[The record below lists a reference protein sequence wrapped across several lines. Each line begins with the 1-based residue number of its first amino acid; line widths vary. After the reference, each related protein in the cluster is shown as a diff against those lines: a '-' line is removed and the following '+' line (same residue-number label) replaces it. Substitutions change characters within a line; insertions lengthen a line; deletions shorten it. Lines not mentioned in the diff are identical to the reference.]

1 MISSQFFERRGL
13 GMIHECHQKVNLRHD
28 LNTSFIFDKTK
39 LFVGGVEVGV
49 GGKQQNHN
57 LIV

>member
-1 MISSQFFERRGL
+1 
-13 GMIHECHQKVNLRHD
+13 MIHECHQKVNLRHD
-28 LNTSFIFDKTK
+28 LNASFIFDKTK
-39 LFVGGVEVGV
+39 LFVGGVVVGG

>member
-1 MISSQFFERRGL
+1 MLPLF
-13 GMIHECHQKVNLRHD
+13 
-28 LNTSFIFDKTK
+28 FDKTK
-39 LFVGGVEVGV
+39 LFVGGVEVGGGV